1 MGETKLAWRE
11 RAQQLRQEVY
21 ALYLAYRDPRTPWG
35 ARIVA
40 ALVVG
45 YALSPIDLIPD
56 FIPVLGYLD
65 DLLLVPLGVWLALR
79 LIPPTVMADS
89 RVQAQE
95 VLTAGKPVSWVAAV
109 IIVMLWL
116 GAAALTTLV
125 VWRALR

>member
-1 MGETKLAWRE
+1 MGETKLAWRD